1 MSARIK
7 KEVKAL
13 VTLVT
18 IGLSFFSCAQLTQNH
33 TPAGRLIVTA
43 NWVQSSLAQKNDG
56 FRKVNRMSP
65 VLYKNWVIVGN
76 ALDGIVAFN
85 QENGQEVWRLPI
97 PQGVEASAAVVKDF
111 LFVGSNNGRM
121 YSIDL
126 SKGQIIWMFDTKS
139 EVVSEPLLNDGVL
152 YFISGSQSIFALEA
166 VTGKQLWTY
175 NRQDTANL
183 MTVRGGS
190 KPAISNGVLYAGFS
204 DGSLV
209 SLNAKT
215 GTQQS
220 EITLNK
226 NTRFKDID
234 ASPVIDGDN
243 IYINSYDDKMYCVSK
258 IRGEILWSTKTG
270 GVSTP
275 LLYGDKLIYTS
286 TRGDLIAVSKMDG
299 HEIWKLTTSDGIL
312 TDPILYDGFIVTGES
327 SGSLLLI
334 DSLTGKSKG
343 SFEPGRG
350 LFSRPTANADTKSIY
365 FISGEG
371 NAYSVRAEISRKAT
385 ISFLRQ

>member
-1 MSARIK
+1 MTALIK
-7 KEVKAL
+7 KEMKVFL
-13 VTLVT
+13 FSIYLG
-18 IGLSFFSCAQLTQNH
+18 ISFFSCAQLAHNQ
-33 TPAGRLIVTA
+33 TPASHLIVSP
-43 NWVQSSLAQKNDG
+43 NWVKTSLLQRNDG
-56 FRKVNRMSP
+56 FRKVNRMAP
-65 VLYKNWVIVGN
+65 VLYKNLIIVGN
-76 ALDGIVAFN
+76 ALDGIVAFS
-85 QENGQEVWRLPI
+85 QENGQEVWRLAI
-97 PQGVEASAAVVKDF
+97 PQGVEASAAIVKDL

-126 SKGQIIWMFDTKS
+126 SKAQIVWMFDTKS

-152 YFISGSQSIFALEA
+152 YFISGSQSMFALDA

-190 KPAISNGVLYAGFS
+190 KPALSNGVLYAGFS

-220 EITLNK
+220 EISLNK

-234 ASPVIDGDN
+234 SSPVIDGDN

-258 IRGEILWSTKTG
+258 ARGEIIWSVKTG

-275 LLYGDKLIYTS
+275 LIYGDKIIYTS
-286 TRGDLIAVSKMDG
+286 TRGDLQAVSKTDG
-299 HEIWKLTTSDGIL
+299 HEIWKYSTSNGIL
-312 TDPILYDGFIVTGES
+312 TDPILYDGFVVTGES
-327 SGSLLLI
+327 GGSLLLL
-334 DSLTGKSKG
+334 DSLTGLIKG

-350 LFSRPTANADTKSIY
+350 IFSRPTANTDTKSIY

-371 NAYSVRAEISRKAT
+371 NAYSVRAELSRKAT